1 MKDGTKTNWNP
12 VLNKFVEIKNEYK
25 RKIGYITYY
34 YKDGYTSESETCVER
49 WVNQLN
55 GIELFNQYKEYED
68 LLSCLEMNQYNNMII
83 VRYGRYSN
91 VYDGETEAS
100 GEDFWDRYDGF
111 YRECRSV
118 VIDIEKE
125 CIVLCPFAKFFNINE
140 LEETSLENIQRRIDK
155 AKVIEFS
162 DKLDG
167 SMQSARWY
175 EDKIIMAGS
184 QAINPSNSWRLEDGY
199 RMINSLP
206 GYKDM
211 LKHFPTC
218 TFIFEY
224 ISLKDASQAIN
235 PSNSWRLEDG
245 YRMINS
251 LPGYKDMLK
260 HFPTCTFIFEYISL
274 KDAHVVKYKKEQ
286 EGLYLIG
293 IRDVNTGV
301 ELPYRTVIYIANEY
315 HIPTT
320 KLFDKNLDEIMSELD
335 DKKSDEAEGFVVN
348 IDGFK
353 VKIKYN
359 DYTYIHKALSKLS
372 SINLVIRSIAD
383 DKYDDLL
390 SKLPIAYHENVKK
403 VSNIVFNYIKE
414 TRNKIREYYNAAPK
428 NNKKD
433 FMVYVDRNVPKQ
445 YKGYC
450 RDMYYGKMVY
460 VDRNVPK
467 QYKGYCRDMYYG
479 KDFNVIKSYG
489 ETQCPHYKKLKD
501 MGVEN
506 YNELF
511 WEDLDE

>member
-1 MKDGTKTNWNP
+1 MRNGMNLKSWNQ
-12 VLNKFVEIKNEYK
+12 VLNKVIEVKNEYK
-25 RKIGYITYY
+25 KRFGYISYY
-34 YKDGYTSESETCVER
+34 YKDGYTSESQTCVER
-49 WVNQLN
+49 WIEYLN
-55 GIELFNQYKEYED
+55 GTEPFNQYKEYED
-68 LLSCLEMNQYNNMII
+68 MFSCLEMNQFGTFVLI
-83 VRYGRYSN
+83 RYAKYSN
-91 VYDGETEAS
+91 VYDGETEVS
-100 GEDFWDRYDGF
+100 GEDFWNRYDGL

-118 VIDIEKE
+118 VIDVKNE
-125 CIVLCPFAKFFNINE
+125 CLVLTPFKKFFNINE
-140 LEETSLENIQRRIDK
+140 LEETSYDNIKNRINK
-155 AKVIEFS
+155 ATCIEFT

-175 EDKIIMAGS
+175 DNKIIMSG
-184 QAINPSNSWRLEDGY
+184 
-199 RMINSLP
+199 
-206 GYKDM
+206 
-211 LKHFPTC
+211 
-218 TFIFEY
+218 
-224 ISLKDASQAIN
+224 SQAIN

-301 ELPYRTVIYIANEY
+301 ELPYRTVICIANEY
-315 HIPTT
+315 NIPTT

-414 TRNKIREYYNAAPK
+414 TKNKIREYYNAAPK
-428 NNKKD
+428 NSKKD
-433 FMVYVDRNVPKQ
+433 FML
-445 YKGYC
+445 
-450 RDMYYGKMVY
+450 Y

-479 KDFNVIKSYG
+479 KDFNVIKSHG
-489 ETQCPHYKKLKD
+489 ETQCPHYKKLKE

>member
-1 MKDGTKTNWNP
+1 MKNGTNLKKWNP
-12 VLNKFVEIKNEYK
+12 VLNKVIEIKNEYK
-25 RKIGYITYY
+25 KRFGYISYY
-34 YKDGYTSESETCVER
+34 YKDGYTSESQTCVER
-49 WVNQLN
+49 WIEYLN
-55 GIELFNQYKEYED
+55 GIEPFNQYKEYED
-68 LLSCLEMNQYNNMII
+68 IFSCLEMNQYDTFVLI
-83 VRYGRYSN
+83 RYARYSN
-91 VYDGETEAS
+91 VYDGEAEVS
-100 GEDFWDRYDGF
+100 GEDFWDRYDRF
-111 YRECRSV
+111 YRECRSI
-118 VIDIEKE
+118 VIDVKNE
-125 CIVLCPFAKFFNINE
+125 CLVLTPFQKFFNINE
-140 LEETSLENIQRRIDK
+140 LEETSYDNVKDRINK
-155 AKVIEFS
+155 ATCIEFT

-175 EDKIIMAGS
+175 DNKIVMSGS
-184 QAINPSNSWRLEDGY
+184 QAINPLNSWRLEDGY

-211 LKHFPTC
+211 LKHCPMC

-224 ISLKDASQAIN
+224 ISLKD
-235 PSNSWRLEDG
+235 
-245 YRMINS
+245 
-251 LPGYKDMLK
+251 
-260 HFPTCTFIFEYISL
+260 T
-274 KDAHVVKYKKEQ
+274 HVVKYKKEQ

-293 IRDVNTGV
+293 IRDTSTGI
-301 ELPYRTVIYIANEY
+301 EMPYNIVINVAKAY

-320 KLFDKNLDEIMSELD
+320 KLFDKKLDEIMSELD

-390 SKLPIAYHENVKK
+390 SKLPIAYHKNVKK

-428 NNKKD
+428 NSKKD
-433 FMVYVDRNVPKQ
+433 FMLH
-445 YKGYC
+445 
-450 RDMYYGKMVY
+450 

-479 KDFNVIKSYG
+479 KDFNVIKSHE

-511 WEDLDE
+511 LEDLDE

>member
-1 MKDGTKTNWNP
+1 MSWNP
-12 VLNKFVEIKNEYK
+12 VLNKVIEIKNEYK
-25 RKIGYITYY
+25 KRFGYISYY
-34 YKDGYTSESETCVER
+34 YKDGYTSESQTCVER
-49 WVNQLN
+49 WIEHLN
-55 GIELFNQYKEYED
+55 GIEPFNQYKEYED
-68 LLSCLEMNQYNNMII
+68 IFSCLEMNQYDTFVLI
-83 VRYGRYSN
+83 RYARYSN
-91 VYDGETEAS
+91 VYDGETEVS
-100 GEDFWDRYDGF
+100 GEDFWDRHDGF
-111 YRECRSV
+111 YRECRSI
-118 VIDIEKE
+118 VIDVKND
-125 CIVLCPFAKFFNINE
+125 CLVLTPFKKFFNINE
-140 LEETSLENIQRRIDK
+140 LEETSYDNVKNRINK
-155 AKVIEFS
+155 ATYIEFT

-175 EDKIIMAGS
+175 DNKIVMSG
-184 QAINPSNSWRLEDGY
+184 
-199 RMINSLP
+199 
-206 GYKDM
+206 
-211 LKHFPTC
+211 
-218 TFIFEY
+218 
-224 ISLKDASQAIN
+224 SQAIN

-390 SKLPIAYHENVKK
+390 FKLPIAYHENVKK

-450 RDMYYGKMVY
+450 RDMYYGK
-460 VDRNVPK
+460 
-467 QYKGYCRDMYYG
+467 
-479 KDFNVIKSYG
+479 DFNVIKSYG

>member
-1 MKDGTKTNWNP
+1 MENWIIMKNGMNLKNWNP
-12 VLNKFVEIKNEYK
+12 VLNKVIEIKNEYK
-25 RKIGYITYY
+25 KRFGYISYY
-34 YKDGYTSESETCVER
+34 YKDGYTSESQTCVER
-49 WVNQLN
+49 WIEHLN
-55 GIELFNQYKEYED
+55 GIEPFNQYKEYED
-68 LLSCLEMNQYNNMII
+68 MFSCLEMNQCDTFVLI
-83 VRYGRYSN
+83 RYARYSN
-91 VYDGETEAS
+91 VYDGETEVS

-118 VIDIEKE
+118 VIDVKNE
-125 CIVLCPFAKFFNINE
+125 CLVLTPFKKFFNINE
-140 LEETSLENIQRRIDK
+140 LEETSYGNVKNRINK
-155 AKVIEFS
+155 ATYIEFT

-175 EDKIIMAGS
+175 DNKIVMSGS

-199 RMINSLP
+199 RMINSL
-206 GYKDM
+206 
-211 LKHFPTC
+211 
-218 TFIFEY
+218 
-224 ISLKDASQAIN
+224 S
-235 PSNSWRLEDG
+235 
-245 YRMINS
+245 
-251 LPGYKDMLK
+251 GYKDMLK

-359 DYTYIHKALSKLS
+359 DYVYIHKALSKLS

-428 NNKKD
+428 NSKKD
-433 FMVYVDRNVPKQ
+433 FMLYVDQNVPKQ

-450 RDMYYGKMVY
+450 RDMYYGKA
-460 VDRNVPK
+460 
-467 QYKGYCRDMYYG
+467 
-479 KDFNVIKSYG
+479 FNVIKSH
-489 ETQCPHYKKLKD
+489 EKTRCPHYKKLKD

-506 YNELF
+506 YNKLF
-511 WEDLDE
+511 LEDLNE

>member
-1 MKDGTKTNWNP
+1 MKNGMNLKSWNP
-12 VLNKFVEIKNEYK
+12 VLNKVIEIKNEFKK
-25 RKIGYITYY
+25 RFGYISYY
-34 YKDGYTSESETCVER
+34 YKDGYTSESQTCVGR
-49 WVNQLN
+49 WIEHLN
-55 GIELFNQYKEYED
+55 GIEPFNQYKEYED
-68 LLSCLEMNQYNNMII
+68 MFSCLEMNQCDTFVLI
-83 VRYGRYSN
+83 RYARYSN
-91 VYDGETEAS
+91 VYNGEIEVS

-118 VIDIEKE
+118 VIDVKNE
-125 CIVLCPFAKFFNINE
+125 CLVLTPFKKFFNINE
-140 LEETSLENIQRRIDK
+140 LEETSYDNVKNRIDK
-155 AKVIEFS
+155 ATYIEFT

-175 EDKIIMAGS
+175 DNKIVMSGS
-184 QAINPSNSWRLEDGY
+184 QAINPSNSWRLKDGY
-199 RMINSLP
+199 RMINSL
-206 GYKDM
+206 
-211 LKHFPTC
+211 L
-218 TFIFEY
+218 
-224 ISLKDASQAIN
+224 
-235 PSNSWRLEDG
+235 
-245 YRMINS
+245 
-251 LPGYKDMLK
+251 GYKDMLK

-315 HIPTT
+315 HIQTT
-320 KLFDKNLDEIMSELD
+320 QLFDKKLDEIMSELD

-359 DYTYIHKALSKLS
+359 DYAYIHKALSKLS

-428 NNKKD
+428 NSKKD
-433 FMVYVDRNVPKQ
+433 FML
-445 YKGYC
+445 
-450 RDMYYGKMVY
+450 Y

-489 ETQCPHYKKLKD
+489 KTQCPHYKKLKD

-511 WEDLDE
+511 WEVLDE

>member
-1 MKDGTKTNWNP
+1 MNLKSWNP
-12 VLNKFVEIKNEYK
+12 VLNKVIEIKNEYK
-25 RKIGYITYY
+25 KRFGYISYY
-34 YKDGYTSESETCVER
+34 YKDGYTSESQTCVER
-49 WVNQLN
+49 WVEYLN
-55 GIELFNQYKEYED
+55 GIEPFNQYKEYED
-68 LLSCLEMNQYNNMII
+68 MLSCLEMNQYDTFVLI
-83 VRYGRYSN
+83 RYARYSN
-91 VYDGETEAS
+91 VYNGETEVS
-100 GEDFWDRYDGF
+100 GEDFWDRHDGF

-118 VIDIEKE
+118 VIDVKNE
-125 CIVLCPFAKFFNINE
+125 CLVLTPFKKFFNINE
-140 LEETSLENIQRRIDK
+140 LEETSYDNVKRRIGK
-155 AKVIEFS
+155 AKCIEFT

-175 EDKIIMAGS
+175 DNKIVMAGS
-184 QAINPSNSWRLEDGY
+184 QAINPSNSWRLKDGY

-224 ISLKDASQAIN
+224 ISLKN
-235 PSNSWRLEDG
+235 
-245 YRMINS
+245 
-251 LPGYKDMLK
+251 
-260 HFPTCTFIFEYISL
+260 
-274 KDAHVVKYKKEQ
+274 AHVVKYKKEQ

-293 IRDVNTGV
+293 IRDTNTGIEV
-301 ELPYRTVIYIANEY
+301 PYYIVVNVAKTY
-315 HIPTT
+315 HVPTT
-320 KLFDKNLDEIMSELD
+320 KLFDKKLDEIMSELD

-372 SINLVIRSIAD
+372 SINLIIRIIAD

-390 SKLPIAYHENVKK
+390 SKLPIVYHENVKK

-428 NNKKD
+428 NSKKD
-433 FMVYVDRNVPKQ
+433 FMLYVDRNVPKQ

-450 RDMYYGKMVY
+450 K
-460 VDRNVPK
+460 
-467 QYKGYCRDMYYG
+467 DMYYG

-489 ETQCPHYKKLKD
+489 ETKCPHYKKLKD

-511 WEDLDE
+511 LEDLDE

>member
-1 MKDGTKTNWNP
+1 MKNGMNLKSWNP
-12 VLNKFVEIKNEYK
+12 VLNKVIEIKNEYK
-25 RKIGYITYY
+25 KRFGYISYY
-34 YKDGYTSESETCVER
+34 YKDGYTSESQTCVER
-49 WVNQLN
+49 WIEYLN
-55 GIELFNQYKEYED
+55 GIEPFNQYKEYED
-68 LLSCLEMNQYNNMII
+68 IFSCLEMNQFGTFVLI
-83 VRYGRYSN
+83 RYARYSN
-91 VYDGETEAS
+91 VYDGETEVS

-118 VIDIEKE
+118 VIDVKNE
-125 CIVLCPFAKFFNINE
+125 CLVLTPFKKFFNINE
-140 LEETSLENIQRRIDK
+140 LEETNYDNIKNRINK
-155 AKVIEFS
+155 ATCIEFT

-175 EDKIIMAGS
+175 DNKIVMSGS
-184 QAINPSNSWRLEDGY
+184 QAINPLNSWRLEDGY
-199 RMINSLP
+199 RMVNLLP

-211 LKHFPTC
+211 LKHYPT
-218 TFIFEY
+218 Y
-224 ISLKDASQAIN
+224 
-235 PSNSWRLEDG
+235 
-245 YRMINS
+245 
-251 LPGYKDMLK
+251 
-260 HFPTCTFIFEYISL
+260 TFIFEYISL

-293 IRDVNTGV
+293 IRDTSTGI
-301 ELPYRTVIYIANEY
+301 EMPYNIVINVAKAY
-315 HIPTT
+315 HVPTT
-320 KLFDKNLDEIMSELD
+320 KLFDKKLDEIMSELD

-414 TRNKIREYYNAAPK
+414 TKNKIREYYNAAPK
-428 NNKKD
+428 NSKKD
-433 FMVYVDRNVPKQ
+433 FML
-445 YKGYC
+445 
-450 RDMYYGKMVY
+450 Y

-479 KDFNVIKSYG
+479 KDFNVIKSHG

>member
-1 MKDGTKTNWNP
+1 MKNGMNLKSWNP
-12 VLNKFVEIKNEYK
+12 VLNKVIEIKNEYK
-25 RKIGYITYY
+25 KRFGYISYY
-34 YKDGYTSESETCVER
+34 YKDGYTNESQTCVER
-49 WVNQLN
+49 WVEYLN
-55 GIELFNQYKEYED
+55 GIEPFNQYKEYED
-68 LLSCLEMNQYNNMII
+68 MFSCLEMNQFGTFVLI
-83 VRYGRYSN
+83 RYARYSN
-91 VYDGETEAS
+91 VYDGETEVS

-118 VIDIEKE
+118 VIDVKNE
-125 CIVLCPFAKFFNINE
+125 CLVLTPFKKFFNINE
-140 LEETSLENIQRRIDK
+140 LEETNYDKVKDRINK
-155 AKVIEFS
+155 ATYIEFT

-175 EDKIIMAGS
+175 DNKIVMAGS

-224 ISLKDASQAIN
+224 ISLKDAHI
-235 PSNSWRLEDG
+235 
-245 YRMINS
+245 
-251 LPGYKDMLK
+251 
-260 HFPTCTFIFEYISL
+260 
-274 KDAHVVKYKKEQ
+274 VKYKKEQ

-315 HIPTT
+315 YIPTT
-320 KLFDKNLDEIMSELD
+320 KLFDKKLDEVMSELD

-403 VSNIVFNYIKE
+403 VSNVVFNYIKE

-428 NNKKD
+428 NSKKD
-433 FMVYVDRNVPKQ
+433 FMI
-445 YKGYC
+445 
-450 RDMYYGKMVY
+450 Y

-511 WEDLDE
+511 LEELDE

>member
-1 MKDGTKTNWNP
+1 MKNGMNLKSWNP
-12 VLNKFVEIKNEYK
+12 VLNKVIEIKNEFKK
-25 RKIGYITYY
+25 RFGYISYY
-34 YKDGYTSESETCVER
+34 YKDGYTSESQTCVGR
-49 WVNQLN
+49 WIEHLN
-55 GIELFNQYKEYED
+55 GIEPFNQYKEYED
-68 LLSCLEMNQYNNMII
+68 MFSCLEMNQCDTFVLI
-83 VRYGRYSN
+83 RYARYSN
-91 VYDGETEAS
+91 VYNGEIEVS

-118 VIDIEKE
+118 VIDVKNE
-125 CIVLCPFAKFFNINE
+125 CLVLTPFKKFFNINE
-140 LEETSLENIQRRIDK
+140 LEETSYDNVKNRIDK
-155 AKVIEFS
+155 ATYIEFT

-175 EDKIIMAGS
+175 DNKIVMSGS
-184 QAINPSNSWRLEDGY
+184 QAINPSNSWRLKDGY
-199 RMINSLP
+199 RMINSL
-206 GYKDM
+206 
-211 LKHFPTC
+211 L
-218 TFIFEY
+218 
-224 ISLKDASQAIN
+224 
-235 PSNSWRLEDG
+235 
-245 YRMINS
+245 
-251 LPGYKDMLK
+251 GYKDMLK

-320 KLFDKNLDEIMSELD
+320 QLFDKKLDEIMSELD

-359 DYTYIHKALSKLS
+359 DYAYIHKALSKLS

-428 NNKKD
+428 NSKKD
-433 FMVYVDRNVPKQ
+433 FML
-445 YKGYC
+445 
-450 RDMYYGKMVY
+450 Y

-489 ETQCPHYKKLKD
+489 KTQCPHYKKLKD

-511 WEDLDE
+511 WEVLDE